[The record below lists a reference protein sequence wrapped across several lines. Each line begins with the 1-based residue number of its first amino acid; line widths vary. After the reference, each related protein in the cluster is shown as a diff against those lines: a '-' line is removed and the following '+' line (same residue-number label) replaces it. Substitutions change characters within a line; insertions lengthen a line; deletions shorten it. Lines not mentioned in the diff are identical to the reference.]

1 MAHSAYLAGVPEM
14 PGAAHGLAV
23 IRHHKIML
31 TPSMGVDELPLGRV
45 LDEVAHEGKRLQPTM
60 PPI

>member
-1 MAHSAYLAGVPEM
+1 
-14 PGAAHGLAV
+14 
-23 IRHHKIML
+23 ML